1 MPIIVV
7 MDKKSSSF
15 HHGNL
20 RAALLQAAFEIL
32 DESGPDAITIREVA
46 RRSDVSHAAP
56 VNHFKDRTE
65 LLTVVATMLF
75 RELDSAISAKLAG
88 HSTSPA
94 ESVRSFANTLIT
106 FGLENPG
113 RYQLLWRR
121 DLVDNSNPDLQA
133 AMDGIYD
140 KLIAVIDRSNTKAR
154 FDKHTFAIAI
164 WSLAHGYVTMRLN
177 QNFEPMNDS
186 LTGQSRQDAIIETVI
201 LSLGI

>member
-1 MPIIVV
+1 M
-7 MDKKSSSF
+7 KKKQSDF

-32 DESGPDAITIREVA
+32 DEAGPDAITIREVA
-46 RRSDVSHAAP
+46 RRSGVSHAAP
-56 VNHFKDRTE
+56 VNHFKNRTE
-65 LLTVVATMLF
+65 LLTVVATILF
-75 RELDSAISAKLAG
+75 RELDSAISAKLQ
-88 HSTSPA
+88 TFPTTPA
-94 ESVRSFANTLIT
+94 DCVRSFANTLIA
-106 FGLENPG
+106 FGLEHPN

-121 DLVDNSNPDLQA
+121 DLVDNSDADLQA

-140 KLIAVIDRSNTKAR
+140 KLISAIDLSKNKTR

-186 LTGQSRQDAIIETVI
+186 ITGQSRQDAIIEAVI
-201 LSLGI
+201 LSLGT

>member
-1 MPIIVV
+1 

-46 RRSDVSHAAP
+46 RRSGVSHAAP
-56 VNHFKDRTE
+56 VNHFRNRTE

-75 RELDSAISAKLAG
+75 RELDSAISVKLAG

-94 ESVRSFANTLIT
+94 DSVRSFANTLIT

-121 DLVDNSNPDLQA
+121 DLADNSNPDLQA

-140 KLIAVIDRSNTKAR
+140 KLIAVIDRSNTKAG